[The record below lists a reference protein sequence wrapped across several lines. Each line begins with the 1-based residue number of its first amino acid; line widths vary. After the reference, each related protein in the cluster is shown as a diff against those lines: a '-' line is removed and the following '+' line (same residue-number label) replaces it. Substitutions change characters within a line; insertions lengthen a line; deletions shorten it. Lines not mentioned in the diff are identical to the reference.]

1 MLFREQSTLGK
12 CGTFHALQTWLRW
25 QLFSGSWRFHG
36 HSPTEQDM
44 LWYWDA
50 VALNFQ
56 PRALQRSNN
65 GSTERPLQTDPQR
78 YEKEPRKCEPSL
90 CSQLFSK
97 WIFTLRKLKKT
108 TLQGCIQ
115 KEMPQKSDVSMDKG
129 TAWGF
134 RRSEP
139 VLFHLRSLS
148 FPMAHLTP
156 L

>member
-12 CGTFHALQTWLRW
+12 RGTFHALQTWLRS
-25 QLFSGSWRFHG
+25 QLFSGSWHFHG
-36 HSPTEQDM
+36 HSPTEQD
-44 LWYWDA
+44 A

-56 PRALQRSNN
+56 PKAPDALQRSNN
-65 GSTERPLQTDPQR
+65 GNTERPLQTDPQR
-78 YEKEPRKCEPSL
+78 YEKEPQMCEPSL

-97 WIFTLRKLKKT
+97 WIFNLRKLKKP
-108 TLQGCIQ
+108 TLQGGIQ
-115 KEMPQKSDVSMDKG
+115 KEMPQESDVSMDKG
-129 TAWGF
+129 TVWGF